1 MTAREKKLSLLVL
14 LATVLACGN
23 YAYEYFISA
32 GVKSA
37 SSSSSVGNAIQ
48 GLGASLASMPLGKA
62 EAFILEESLIPPRRE
77 IFQLP
82 QKQQRSEKK
91 EEKRT
96 AGATS
101 LVYTGYINVS
111 GTKLAVISGMEYA
124 ENDII
129 PSTGDVVRRITENA
143 VALFSA
149 SRQTEWELPYSG
161 DEF

>member
-23 YAYEYFISA
+23 YAYEYFFSA
-32 GVKSA
+32 GGKSA
-37 SSSSSVGNAIQ
+37 SSSSAVNNAIQ
-48 GLGASLASMPLGKA
+48 GLGASLAAMPLGKA
-62 EAFILEESLIPPRRE
+62 EAFILEESLRPPRRE
-77 IFQLP
+77 LFQLP
-82 QKQQRSEKK
+82 QKQNREKK

-101 LVYTGYINVS
+101 LVYTGYIDVA

-129 PSTGDVVRRITENA
+129 PATGDVVRRITENA